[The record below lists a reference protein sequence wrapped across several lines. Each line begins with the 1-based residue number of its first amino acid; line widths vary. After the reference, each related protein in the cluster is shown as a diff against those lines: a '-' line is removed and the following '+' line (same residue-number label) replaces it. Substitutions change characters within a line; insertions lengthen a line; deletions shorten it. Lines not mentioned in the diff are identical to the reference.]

1 MAEDSRVYT
10 RFMTTRCYCT
20 LLRSAA
26 RKATAIYD
34 DALAPAGITVA
45 QFRLL
50 RILERQGPVSLTEL
64 GRLAELDRSTIGR
77 NARLL
82 ERLDLVRLCPGS
94 DQRESMV
101 VLDEGGR
108 RTLATAVPLWDVAQE
123 RIEASLGTDA
133 EERLLALLRAL

>member
-1 MAEDSRVYT
+1 MKS
-10 RFMTTRCYCT
+10 RCYCM
-20 LLRSAA
+20 LLRDAA

-34 DALAPAGITVA
+34 ESLAPAGISVA

-50 RILERQGPVSLTEL
+50 RIVERQGAMSLTEL

-82 ERLDLVRLCPGS
+82 ERLDLVRLRSGA
-94 DQRESMV
+94 DQRESKV
-101 VLDEGGR
+101 ILAEGGR
-108 RTLATAVPLWDVAQE
+108 RALATAAPLWEEAQE

-133 EERLLALLRAL
+133 EERLLTLLRAL

>member
-1 MAEDSRVYT
+1 MWVYT
-10 RFMTTRCYCT
+10 RLMSSRCYCV
-20 LLRSAA
+20 LLRDAA

-34 DALAPAGITVA
+34 DALAPAGISIT

-50 RILERQGPVSLTEL
+50 RVVERHGSVSLSEL
-64 GRLAELDRSTIGR
+64 GRLTDLDRSTIGR

-82 ERLDLVRLCPGS
+82 ERLGLVRLCPGS

-108 RTLATAVPLWDVAQE
+108 RALATAVPLWDVAQE